1 MTETIVHVVI
11 PAAAARKAAAQG
23 VKTEMHRFPIRLIRV
38 LPPSGQSEFLV
49 TSLLDA
55 TAFPAREFA
64 ALYHRR

>member
-1 MTETIVHVVI
+1 LTETIVHVVI